1 MKNLKIV
8 VGLVLFAGLAI
19 AAYQLIEIQRASAQ
33 TQDNEASLSGFDAV
47 VHSSADRMMKEG
59 QQVFRFDTF
68 DDQTFW
74 GDALRLHQAIEGTKF
89 GGVGPGL
96 SPNAALS
103 VGLKVDVDALP
114 ASLIEQLMQGKVNL
128 DDPAVTL
135 ALLKLNS
142 VVGVTGFFNPD
153 GSLKSVGIQCAFC
166 HSTVDNSLTQGIGH
180 RLDGW
185 ANRDLNVGDIVSL
198 APNLQPFAD
207 LLGVDQ
213 ATVRKVLQ
221 SWGTGHFDAEL
232 ALDGKAFRPDG
243 KTSAVLIPP
252 AFGLAGVNLHTW
264 TGWGSVTYWNAFVA
278 NLEMHG
284 KGTFYDPRLDNAA
297 QFPVAAKA
305 GFGHVKNTPDLIT
318 PRLAALHFY
327 QLALPAPVP
336 PKGSFDE
343 DAAKRGEAVFN
354 GSGMCSTCHVP
365 PLYTE
370 PGWNMHTASE
380 VCVDT
385 FQADRAPDKRY
396 RTSPLNGLWTHT
408 KGGFY
413 HDGRFSTLLDVVNH
427 YDSCL
432 GLGLLDQDKSD
443 IVEFLKSLP
452 SPKRHKD

>member
-8 VGLVLFAGLAI
+8 VGLVVFAGLAI
-19 AAYQLIEIQRASAQ
+19 AAYQLIEIQRALAQ
-33 TQDNEASLSGFDAV
+33 TQDNGASLSGFDAV
-47 VHSSADRMMKEG
+47 FHSSSDRMMKEG
-59 QQVFRFDTF
+59 QQIFRFDTF

-96 SPNAALS
+96 SPKAALG

-114 ASLIEQLMQGKVNL
+114 ASLIEQLKQGKVNL

-142 VVGVTGFFNPD
+142 VVGVTGFFNTD
-153 GSLKSVGIQCAFC
+153 GGLKSVGFQCALC
-166 HSTVDNSLTQGIGH
+166 HSAVDNSLTQGIGH

-185 ANRDLNVGDIVSL
+185 ANRDLNVGDIISL

-221 SWGTGHFDAEL
+221 SWGAGHFDAEL

-252 AFGLAGVNLHTW
+252 AFGLAGVDLHTW

-284 KGTFYDPRLDNAA
+284 KGTFFDPRLDNAA
-297 QFPVAAKA
+297 QFPVAARA

-380 VCVDT
+380 VCVDN

-396 RTSPLNGLWTHT
+396 RTSPLNGLWTHVN
-408 KGGFY
+408 GGFY
-413 HDGRFSTLLDVVNH
+413 HDGRFNTLQDVVNH
-427 YDSCL
+427 YDSCFSL
-432 GLGLLDQDKSD
+432 GLSDQDKSD
-443 IVEFLKSLP
+443 VIEFLKSLP
-452 SPKRHKD
+452 QPRREKD